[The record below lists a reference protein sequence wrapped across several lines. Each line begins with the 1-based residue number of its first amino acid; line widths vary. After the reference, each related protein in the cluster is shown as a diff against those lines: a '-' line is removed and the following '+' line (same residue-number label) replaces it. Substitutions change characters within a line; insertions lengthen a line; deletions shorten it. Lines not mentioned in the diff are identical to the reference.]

1 MTKAQMIKS
10 ALYAI
15 NKHLTYEKLYY
26 SDEMYGHEKETE
38 KVWEFVQECEEIG
51 TIAFKEKYKQEI
63 SQ

>member
-15 NKHLTYEKLYY
+15 RKHLSQEQLYY
-26 SDEMYGHEKETE
+26 SDEMYGREKETE

-51 TIAFKEKYKQEI
+51 TAAFKEKYKEEI
-63 SQ
+63 G